1 MGDIVWG
8 IGFMSKQG
16 FAKILDLAVKP
27 AATEAE
33 TLHPEGGIVFV
44 RMARE
49 DEIETLHQLTVSQIG
64 RQVAPLEAMQDVY
77 RHNPESLWIIFRAP
91 NGDKSRAQL
100 VGYYGFLHLNEAGH
114 KALEARTI
122 TPRKPD
128 LSSLAAAG
136 ERPAAVYVWAIVA
149 RKLTTLT
156 IPLVG
161 KGLGIKRYGGLPFYA
176 TAATM
181 GGLNGLKGYGFS
193 GTGEEHID
201 ELGGL
206 FHFYMPG
213 EADRAPSSAA

>member
-1 MGDIVWG
+1 MVWG

-16 FAKILDLAVKP
+16 FTKILDLTGKP
-27 AATEAE
+27 AVAEAE
-33 TLHPEGGIVFV
+33 APHPEGGTVFV

-49 DEIETLHQLTVSQIG
+49 DEISTLHQLTVSQIG
-64 RQVAPLEAMQDVY
+64 HQVAPLEAMQDVY
-77 RHNPESLWIIFRAP
+77 RHNPETLWIIYRAP
-91 NGDKSRAQL
+91 NGDKSQAQL
-100 VGYYGFLHLNEAGH
+100 AGYYGFLHLNEAGH

-128 LSSLAAAG
+128 LSLLTPAG
-136 ERPAAVYVWAIVA
+136 ERPSAVYIWAIVA

-181 GGLNGLKGYGFS
+181 GGLNGLKGYGF
-193 GTGEEHID
+193 TGAESEPVD

-213 EADRAPSSAA
+213 EADRAPSTAA

>member
-1 MGDIVWG
+1 MVWG
-8 IGFMSKQG
+8 KGVMSKQG
-16 FAKILDLAVKP
+16 FQKILDLTGKP
-27 AATEAE
+27 AVLEPEAP
-33 TLHPEGGIVFV
+33 HPEGGIVFV

-49 DEIETLHQLTVSQIG
+49 DEIPALHQLTVSQIG
-64 RQVAPLEAMQDVY
+64 QQVAPLEAMQDVY

-91 NGDKSRAQL
+91 DGDKSRAQL

-128 LSSLAAAG
+128 LSLLTPAG
-136 ERPAAVYVWAIVA
+136 GRPSAVYIWAIVA
-149 RKLTTLT
+149 RRLTTLT

-161 KGLGIKRYGGLPFYA
+161 KGLTVQRYGGLPFYA

-181 GGLNGLKGYGFS
+181 GGLNGLKGYGFTGS
-193 GTGEEHID
+193 GEEPVD

-213 EADRAPSSAA
+213 EAERAALSPSAA